1 MNANG
6 ALVIKVGGST
16 LGEHDTSLRD
26 CAALHAAGRR
36 VVIVHGGGAA
46 VTDWQERLGAAAGWV
61 DGLRTTSAD
70 SLEVVVA
77 VLAGLINKR
86 LVEQL
91 IGLGAPAVGVSG
103 VDGGTLRSPQSA
115 RLGLVGETPC
125 CDASLIESLLR
136 DGRLPVV
143 APVGLSTDDPPQTL
157 NINADSAAGAIAGAL
172 GAETLLYLT
181 DVEAVLDDTGAPL
194 AALGMDAEARLRA
207 VGAIQGGML
216 PKLAAGR
223 LAQQAGARVR
233 IIDGRQAGI
242 VRRALEQPDAPLGT
256 TLVSA

>member
-1 MNANG
+1 MNAN
-6 ALVIKVGGST
+6 APLVVKVGGST
-16 LGEHDTSLRD
+16 LGAHDTSLRD
-26 CAALHAAGRR
+26 CAALHAAGRP

-46 VTDWQERLGAAAGWV
+46 VTDWQERLGVAAGWV
-61 DGLRTTSAD
+61 DGLRATTAG

-91 IGLGAPAVGVSG
+91 IALGAPAVGLSG
-103 VDGGTLRSPQSA
+103 VDGATLRSPQSA

-125 CDASLIESLLR
+125 CDASLLESLLR

-157 NINADSAAGAIAGAL
+157 NINADSAAGAIAEAL
-172 GAETLLYLT
+172 RAETLLYLT
-181 DVEAVLDDTGAPL
+181 DVEAVLDAAGAPL
-194 AALGMDAEARLRA
+194 AALDADAEAQLREC
-207 VGAIQGGML
+207 GAIRGGML

-223 LAQQAGARVR
+223 SAQRAGARVR
-233 IIDGRQAGI
+233 IVDGRQAEI
-242 VRRALEQPDAPLGT
+242 VRRAVDTPDAPLGT
-256 TLVSA
+256 ALV